1 MQYALLVRERTMA
14 EGAGITLPSLTPI
27 ANTQGAVRL
36 VLETS
41 TDTIVVAGTRRAA
54 RRWRVTVSSGD
65 LRLVWTDVEGRLL
78 RLTIPARNLEAIRD
92 DVPH

>member
-1 MQYALLVRERTMA
+1 M
-14 EGAGITLPSLTPI
+14 
-27 ANTQGAVRL
+27 
-36 VLETS
+36 LETS

>member
-1 MQYALLVRERTMA
+1 
-14 EGAGITLPSLTPI
+14 
-27 ANTQGAVRL
+27 
-36 VLETS
+36 
-41 TDTIVVAGTRRAA
+41 VAGTRRAA